1 MDKKE
6 YEQKMEKR
14 LHDMD
19 VEIGR
24 MNAKADAA
32 GADVRAG
39 YQKEIRYQRAKTG
52 AEGKAQRAQKLG
64 DGCLAGY
71 QARNRTG
78 MERSQPCREIGV
90 VEVPIIQNQAFSPGC
105 TPRCLPISHRLFS

>member
-39 YQKEIRYQRAKTG
+39 YQKEIRYLRERRQALKAKLNELRSSGTD
-52 AEGKAQRAQKLG
+52 AWQDIKLG
-64 DGCLAGY
+64 TE
-71 QARNRTG
+71 QAWNDLSRAVKSAWSKFR
-78 MERSQPCREIGV
+78 
-90 VEVPIIQNQAFSPGC
+90 
-105 TPRCLPISHRLFS
+105 